1 MQQPVRLE
9 SIADHLDLVDTISN
23 WHFEEWVNPARGD
36 SLAAWSTNL
45 GQYANRDRIS
55 TSFVA
60 LTGTEPLG
68 SVSLSEQ
75 KMSTHPEL
83 SSWLSGMYVKPL
95 ARGRGVARA
104 LVLHA
109 PA

>member
-9 SIADHLDLVDTISN
+9 SIADHLDLVATISN
-23 WHFEEWVNPARGD
+23 WHFEEWRNPTRGD
-36 SLAAWSTNL
+36 SLTAWSTNL

-109 PA
+109 LA